1 LWLLFVL
8 GFLAQYLYFIIYIYI
23 EILNMGDSQDEWFTI
38 CDEKNIVLKKN
49 DENMYK
55 IIFSINVKNNE
66 DTVLNVLKNG
76 QLFELLSALNPDVI
90 EKVDENE
97 RDGIYDIFIS
107 FKNSTTNSN
116 HVDELDKV
124 VNAFFSIKY
133 LFSKNKCVIES
144 QNCGNDI
151 ENQNAKMKNGKEFI
165 HVSKIKL
172 VTIEMSNK
180 TSMCLTFKVDKKVS
194 NIINMYIGLYFKKIF
209 HRFKQYFE

>member
-1 LWLLFVL
+1 MSD
-8 GFLAQYLYFIIYIYI
+8 G
-23 EILNMGDSQDEWFTI
+23 QDEWFTI

-55 IIFSINVKNNE
+55 IMFNINVKNNE

-97 RDGIYDIFIS
+97 RDGVYDIFIS
-107 FKNSTTNSN
+107 FKNNSN
-116 HVDELDKV
+116 NDVDELDKA

-133 LFSKNKCVIES
+133 LFNKNKCVIES

-165 HVSKIKL
+165 HISKIKL
-172 VTIEMSNK
+172 VTIEKSNK
-180 TSMCLTFKVDKKVS
+180 TSICLTFKVDKKVS